1 MSGMRDA
8 EKAWDDIV
16 PEDGWAV
23 LTARKQGDDGMGDS
37 FPKGMSD
44 EAIELRALMLLR
56 TLDGLPLTHA
66 RRVLR
71 QAESWMD
78 AITALD
84 CGSGEFRRAIEAVRL
99 AAGEEG

>member
-1 MSGMRDA
+1 
-8 EKAWDDIV
+8 
-16 PEDGWAV
+16 
-23 LTARKQGDDGMGDS
+23 
-37 FPKGMSD
+37 
-44 EAIELRALMLLR
+44 MLLR
-56 TLDGLPLTHA
+56 ALDGLPLTHA

-84 CGSGEFRRAIEAVRL
+84 CGSSEFRRAIEAVRL